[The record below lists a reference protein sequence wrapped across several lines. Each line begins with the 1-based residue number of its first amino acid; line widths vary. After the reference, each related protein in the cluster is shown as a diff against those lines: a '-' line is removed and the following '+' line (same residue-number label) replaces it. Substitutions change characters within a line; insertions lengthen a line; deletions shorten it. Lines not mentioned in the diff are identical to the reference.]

1 MSGQGTARK
10 SKPVNVPPDPWVSVR
25 EAGRLLGIA
34 PPTVLTRV
42 VRGELEAQTVG
53 GLVFVSRASVERAV
67 AAQEA

>member
-1 MSGQGTARK
+1 MSANTVRK
-10 SKPVNVPPDPWVSVR
+10 VKAEPRPVDPWVSVR

-53 GLVFVSRASVERAV
+53 GLVFISRSSIERAV
-67 AAQEA
+67 GNEA